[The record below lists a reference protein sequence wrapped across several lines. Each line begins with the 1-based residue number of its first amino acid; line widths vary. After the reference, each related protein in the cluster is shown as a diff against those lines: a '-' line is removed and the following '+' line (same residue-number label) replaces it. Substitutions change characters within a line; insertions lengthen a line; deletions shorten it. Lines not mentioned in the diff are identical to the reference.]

1 MKRIYKALKNNVFTH
16 GQYSIKPLVHENRL
30 EIMKWRNEQIYHLR
44 QEKPLTVSDQKN
56 YFNTIVSSLFEKDQ
70 PKQLLFG
77 YYRGKNL
84 IGYGGLVHI
93 DWNNKRAEISF
104 IMKTSLEKLEFA
116 LHWKIFLQLIEEVAF
131 NELCFNKIYTYAY
144 DLRPH
149 LYPIL
154 IDQAFEFESRLRKHY
169 YFDNKYVDC
178 LIHCKFNEVQTLNNL
193 TYKEVTLED
202 KEQLYIWAID
212 KQTRSNAINQKE
224 ISFEEHLNWF
234 DSKLKLKNK
243 KYFILKNEKTSL
255 GLLRLDKIKGYW
267 NISYLIDKKYRGF
280 GLGQKI
286 IEKAIL
292 ERDGLPLRAKIKE
305 ENIASKRIF
314 QKLSFAVVNN
324 NKLITYEKR

>member
-1 MKRIYKALKNNVFTH
+1 M
-16 GQYSIKPLVHENRL
+16 
-30 EIMKWRNEQIYHLR
+30 
-44 QEKPLTVSDQKN
+44 
-56 YFNTIVSSLFEKDQ
+56 
-70 PKQLLFG
+70 FG
-77 YYRGKNL
+77 YYRHKNL

-131 NELCFNKIYTYAY
+131 NELCFNKIYTYAF

-154 IDQAFEFESRLRKHY
+154 IDQAFEFECRLRKHY

-178 LIHCKFNEVQTLNNL
+178 LIHCKFNEIQNLNNL
-193 TYKEVTLED
+193 TYKEVTSED

-212 KQTRSNAINQKE
+212 KQTRRNAINQKE

-234 DSKLKLKNK
+234 DSKLKLKSK

-314 QKLSFAVVNN
+314 QKLSFAVVNSN
-324 NKLITYEKR
+324 ELITYEKR

>member
-1 MKRIYKALKNNVFTH
+1 MQYRCLNKNDFSQ
-16 GQYSIKPLVHENRL
+16 GQYSIKPLEYDNRL
-30 EIMKWRNEQIYHLR
+30 NIMKWRNEQIYHLR
-44 QEKPLTVSDQKN
+44 QEKPLTEKDQKN
-56 YFNTIVSSLFEKDQ
+56 YFNTIVSSLFEKDK

-77 YYRGKNL
+77 YYRYKNL

-131 NELCFNKIYTYAY
+131 NELCFNKIYTYAF

-154 IDQAFEFESRLRKHY
+154 IDQAFEFECRLRKHY

-178 LIHCKFNEVQTLNNL
+178 LIHCKFNEIQNLNNL
-193 TYKEVTLED
+193 TYKEVTSED

-212 KQTRSNAINQKE
+212 KQTRRNAINQKE

-234 DSKLKLKNK
+234 DSKLKLKSK

-314 QKLSFAVVNN
+314 QKLSFAVVNSN
-324 NKLITYEKR
+324 ELITYEKR

>member
-1 MKRIYKALKNNVFTH
+1 MQYKCLNINNFTH
-16 GQYSIKPLVHENRL
+16 GQFSIKPLEYNNRL
-30 EIMKWRNEQIYHLR
+30 DIMKWRNEQIFHLR
-44 QEKPLTVSDQKN
+44 QDKPLTEKDQNN
-56 YFNTIVSSLFEKDQ
+56 YFNTVVYSLFEQDK

-77 YYRGKNL
+77 YYLSKKL

-93 DWNNKRAEISF
+93 DWNHKRAEISF
-104 IMKTSLEKLEFA
+104 IMKTSLEDLEFA

-131 NELCFNKIYTYAY
+131 DELCFNKIYTYSY
-144 DLRPH
+144 NLRPH

-154 IDQAFEFESRLRKHY
+154 LDRAFEFESRLRKHY

-178 LIHCKFNEVQTLNNL
+178 LIHCKFNEVQNLNNL
-193 TYKEVTLED
+193 NYKEVTLED

-255 GLLRLDKIKGYW
+255 GLLRLDKIGGYW

-292 ERDGLPLRAKIKE
+292 ERDGLPLRAEIKE

-314 QKLSFAVVNN
+314 QKLSFAVVNSN
-324 NKLITYEKR
+324 ELITYEKR

>member
-193 TYKEVTLED
+193 TYKEVTSED

-212 KQTRSNAINQKE
+212 KQTRRNAINQKE

-234 DSKLKLKNK
+234 DSKLKLKSK

-280 GLGQKI
+280 GLGQKV

>member
-16 GQYSIKPLVHENRL
+16 GQYSIKPLEYDNRL
-30 EIMKWRNEQIYHLR
+30 DIMKWRNEQIYHLR
-44 QEKPLTVSDQKN
+44 QEKPLTEKDQKN

-193 TYKEVTLED
+193 TYKEVTSED

-212 KQTRSNAINQKE
+212 KQTRRNAINQKE

-234 DSKLKLKNK
+234 DSKLKLKSK